1 MTAFDG
7 YGIKVSVF
15 FDSNGDEIN
24 VSVEGDGCCGATV
37 ELTPREARLLREDLR
52 VALGVRGEPADL
64 TAEDLIA
71 IDAEMRE
78 ASERAQQALV
88 DEARRVE
95 REEAPDRA
103 LGF

>member
-7 YGIKVSVF
+7 FGTKVSVF
-15 FDSNGDEIN
+15 FDSDNADEIQIGTDN
-24 VSVEGDGCCGATV
+24 DCVTITARD
-37 ELTPREARLLREDLR
+37 ARLLREDLR